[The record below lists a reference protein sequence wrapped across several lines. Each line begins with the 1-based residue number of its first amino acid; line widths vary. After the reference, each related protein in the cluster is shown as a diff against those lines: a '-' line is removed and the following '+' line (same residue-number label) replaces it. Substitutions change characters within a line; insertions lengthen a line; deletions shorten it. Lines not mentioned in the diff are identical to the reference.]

1 MCLAVPAQIKAMYAD
16 GSAIVDLAGVER
28 RISLVMTPE
37 AQIGDY
43 VLVHTGFAISV
54 MDIDEAEE
62 TLRLLEELA
71 SCAAEEEASDEVY

>member
-1 MCLAVPAQIKAMYAD
+1 MCLAVPAQIKAIYAN
-16 GSAIVDLAGVER
+16 GSATVDLAGVKR

-54 MDIDEAEE
+54 LDLDEAKA

-71 SCAAEEEASDEVY
+71 ARAAEEEAPDEVY